1 MSGISRRVL
10 FQGAGAV
17 GLAAAGWRPA
27 TAASRLV
34 TDYRPSQPT
43 GWPPEEGRLRDG
55 VGVTIGGHVASVP
68 FTVGHSRYEVSLVSF
83 GQHGP
88 NPVYEGEPADPTV
101 DFKRTL
107 QKAWGDYYLFRY
119 TGGFRGSRLSVQSY
133 SVVVTRPSAHQV
145 TFGCDLFLVYEPASP
160 DPPITAD
167 LRWIQVENAGGRS
180 ATEFPQRANPYY
192 FPGGLTSVYGR
203 PACSYYGGGVSGISS
218 KPARAGA
225 GFSSRFLAESFLV
238 LDTRRKDAAGR
249 GIIDVLGGVK
259 WGWQVKPAS

>member
-17 GLAAAGWRPA
+17 GLAAAWPGSV
-27 TAASRLV
+27 THHLV

-43 GWPPEEGRLRDG
+43 GWPPQGHLRDG
-55 VGVTIGGHVASVP
+55 VGVTIGGHLTSKA
-68 FTVGHSRYEVSLVSF
+68 FTIGHSRYEVSLVSF
-83 GQHGP
+83 GPGA

-107 QKAWGDYYLFRY
+107 EKAWGEYYSFRY
-119 TGGFRGSRLSVQSY
+119 TGGFSGRRTAFSVQSY
-133 SVVVTRPSAHQV
+133 SVAVTRPAADRIIY
-145 TFGCDLFLVYEPASP
+145 GCDLFLVYEPASS

-167 LRWIQVENAGGRS
+167 LRWIQVGNAGGPS
-180 ATEFPQRANPYY
+180 QTEFAQRANPYY

-203 PACSYYGGGVSGISS
+203 AACSYYGGGAGGIAT
-218 KPARAGA
+218 KPPGA
-225 GFSSRFLAESFLV
+225 DDPGFSSRFLGESFLV
-238 LDTRRKDAAGR
+238 LDTRRKDAAGK